1 MSDREQSNME
11 KPAPQAQGAEPA
23 AAKPGNG
30 AKAGNGGP
38 PAGGEPAAPTVTPA
52 GGEPAVTPAG
62 PPASG
67 ATPAGGAPGF
77 GDRRPSAEYPRRPEE
92 ERRPWR
98 PRERGPG
105 DEDGREGGGRFGG
118 RDRFKDGG
126 KPRFGR
132 FFRRKVCK
140 FCSKKLN
147 LHYRDADT
155 LRRFITERGKILPR
169 RITGTCPKHQRRL
182 AMAIK
187 QARSLA
193 LLPFVEK

>member
-1 MSDREQSNME
+1 MPGGE
-11 KPAPQAQGAEPA
+11 AGPA
-23 AAKPGNG
+23 A
-30 AKAGNGGP
+30 
-38 PAGGEPAAPTVTPA
+38 VS
-52 GGEPAVTPAG
+52 
-62 PPASG
+62 PASG
-67 ATPAGGAPGF
+67 GAAAAAATPASGGTPAYGTPSAPG
-77 GDRRPSAEYPRRPEE
+77 GPGADRPRPSE

-98 PRERGPG
+98 PRERG
-105 DEDGREGGGRFGG
+105 DDDGREGGGRFGG

-126 KPRFGR
+126 RPRFGR

-140 FCSKKLN
+140 FCSKKLS

-182 AMAIK
+182 AAAIK

-193 LLPFVEK
+193 LLPYVEK

>member
-1 MSDREQSNME
+1 MSDREQSNTE
-11 KPAPQAQGAEPA
+11 KPAGAVPGGETAPA
-23 AAKPGNG
+23 AQ
-30 AKAGNGGP
+30 
-38 PAGGEPAAPTVTPA
+38 PAASS
-52 GGEPAVTPAG
+52 G
-62 PPASG
+62 P
-67 ATPAGGAPGF
+67 APGPAPGAAPGAAPAPG
-77 GDRRPSAEYPRRPEE
+77 GDRPPRPPE

-98 PRERGPG
+98 PRERS
-105 DEDGREGGGRFGG
+105 DDDREGGGRFGGG

-126 KPRFGR
+126 RPRFGR

-182 AMAIK
+182 AVAIK

>member
-1 MSDREQSNME
+1 MSDREQSNTE
-11 KPAPQAQGAEPA
+11 KPPISGS
-23 AAKPGNG
+23 
-30 AKAGNGGP
+30 
-38 PAGGEPAAPTVTPA
+38 GGEAAPAAP
-52 GGEPAVTPAG
+52 GGPTGV
-62 PPASG
+62 
-67 ATPAGGAPGF
+67 GAPPIPGA
-77 GDRRPSAEYPRRPEE
+77 GSGTGPSDRPRPPE

-98 PRERGPG
+98 PRERS
-105 DEDGREGGGRFGG
+105 DDDGREGGGGRFGGG

-126 KPRFGR
+126 RPRFGR

-182 AMAIK
+182 AVSIK

>member
-1 MSDREQSNME
+1 ME
-11 KPAPQAQGAEPA
+11 KPVPA
-23 AAKPGNG
+23 ASS
-30 AKAGNGGP
+30 
-38 PAGGEPAAPTVTPA
+38 GGETAPAAPAGSGSPSPA
-52 GGEPAVTPAG
+52 ASGGPTGAAG
-62 PPASG
+62 APPAPSTG
-67 ATPAGGAPGF
+67 PS
-77 GDRRPSAEYPRRPEE
+77 DRPRPPE

-98 PRERGPG
+98 PRERS
-105 DEDGREGGGRFGG
+105 DDDGREGGGGRFGGG

-126 KPRFGR
+126 RPRFGR

-182 AMAIK
+182 AVAIK

>member
-1 MSDREQSNME
+1 MSDKEQNNLE
-11 KPAPQAQGAEPA
+11 NPAAQAAPGAETGPA
-23 AAKPGNG
+23 GAAKPALSG
-30 AKAGNGGP
+30 A
-38 PAGGEPAAPTVTPA
+38 TP
-52 GGEPAVTPAG
+52 GQQPGLP
-62 PPASG
+62 SG
-67 ATPAGGAPGF
+67 ATPASSGPAGGSSTPSGAPGAPGATPAGAATPASSGPA
-77 GDRRPSAEYPRRPEE
+77 GDRPRRPEE

-98 PRERGPG
+98 PRERS

-126 KPRFGR
+126 RPRFGR

-140 FCSKKLN
+140 FCSKKLS

>member
-1 MSDREQSNME
+1 MSDREQSNVE
-11 KPAPQAQGAEPA
+11 KPPIGGSGGETAPA
-23 AAKPGNG
+23 AGSPAP
-30 AKAGNGGP
+30 AASGGP
-38 PAGGEPAAPTVTPA
+38 TGAAGAPPTP
-52 GGEPAVTPAG
+52 GAG
-62 PPASG
+62 P
-67 ATPAGGAPGF
+67 
-77 GDRRPSAEYPRRPEE
+77 GDRPRTPE

-98 PRERGPG
+98 PRERS
-105 DEDGREGGGRFGG
+105 DDDGREGGGGRFGGG

-126 KPRFGR
+126 RPRFGR

-182 AMAIK
+182 AVAIK

>member
-1 MSDREQSNME
+1 MSDREQSNVE
-11 KPAPQAQGAEPA
+11 KPVPA
-23 AAKPGNG
+23 ASS
-30 AKAGNGGP
+30 
-38 PAGGEPAAPTVTPA
+38 GGEAAPAAPAAPA
-52 GGEPAVTPAG
+52 
-62 PPASG
+62 ASG
-67 ATPAGGAPGF
+67 GPSPAAGTPPTPGTGSGPGP
-77 GDRRPSAEYPRRPEE
+77 GDRPRPPE

-98 PRERGPG
+98 PRERS
-105 DEDGREGGGRFGG
+105 DDDGRDGGGGRFGGG

-126 KPRFGR
+126 RPRFGR

-182 AMAIK
+182 AVAIK

>member
-1 MSDREQSNME
+1 MSDREQNNQENTAAAAQPGLPPGTPASGGQ
-11 KPAPQAQGAEPA
+11 PAPGA
-23 AAKPGNG
+23 AA
-30 AKAGNGGP
+30 A
-38 PAGGEPAAPTVTPA
+38 PASAA
-52 GGEPAVTPAG
+52 

-67 ATPAGGAPGF
+67 GAPAAPVATPAISGAPGAAAPGPTGGAPAAPG
-77 GDRRPSAEYPRRPEE
+77 GDRPRRPDE

-98 PRERGPG
+98 PRERS

-126 KPRFGR
+126 RPRFGR

-140 FCSKKLN
+140 FCSKKLS

-182 AMAIK
+182 AAAIK

>member
-1 MSDREQSNME
+1 MSDREQSSME
-11 KPAPQAQGAEPA
+11 KPAPEAAPVREAVQEAAPTPPAPAGAPGPA
-23 AAKPGNG
+23 AAP
-30 AKAGNGGP
+30 AAAPGGP
-38 PAGGEPAAPTVTPA
+38 PAAGAPAAGAPA
-52 GGEPAVTPAG
+52 AG
-62 PPASG
+62 PPGSG
-67 ATPAGGAPGF
+67 E
-77 GDRRPSAEYPRRPEE
+77 RP

-98 PRERGPG
+98 PRERGD
-105 DEDGREGGGRFGG
+105 DEGREGGGRFGG

-126 KPRFGR
+126 RPRFGR

-140 FCSKKLN
+140 FCSKKLS

-182 AMAIK
+182 AVAIK